1 MRFYGADAIVAAG
14 MDGALCKHSASTTY
28 SDKIKRYL
36 VLNGTGRLPLGK
48 EVTIMLERLY
58 VDNYKCLVN
67 FECRFGSNHLILGP
81 NGGGK
86 TTLFNVLATLRD
98 FCTNGVPA
106 ENLFLGYTQTR
117 WQNIPE
123 QRFELDVSGNG
134 GLYTFRLVVGYSS
147 QPTPRPRVD
156 LEEVFFGGKPIY
168 RFIRGEVQLFNDSH
182 EEKEKYP
189 FDWSRSALGTIPERP
204 DNKKLSWF
212 KRWLGGLML
221 ISPDPH
227 RMSPLAQMEAP
238 VPDVFLS
245 NYASWYRHL
254 RQESDDHELREDLR
268 EVIPGFQSMD
278 LKEAG
283 MGNRLLMVTFCANGE
298 RGPLTSPFN
307 AKTTTSPAPTTTT
320 QPPPASFLYSFGE
333 LSDGQRVLI
342 GLYTVLH
349 FALRSGA
356 TVCFDEPDN
365 FIALKE
371 IEPWLDKILE
381 RVDEESDTQVL
392 FVSHHPELLNRLAL
406 MGGLVLDRPG
416 GRHTRVQPFS
426 DHAQTG
432 LSPAD
437 LVSRGWEN
445 E

>member
-1 MRFYGADAIVAAG
+1 
-14 MDGALCKHSASTTY
+14 
-28 SDKIKRYL
+28 
-36 VLNGTGRLPLGK
+36 
-48 EVTIMLERLY
+48 MLERLY
-58 VDNYKCLVN
+58 VDNYRCMVN
-67 FECRFGSNHLILGP
+67 FECRFGSKQLILGP

-86 TTLFNVLATLRD
+86 TTLFNVLGTIRD

-106 ENLFLGYTQTR
+106 EKLFLGFSQTR

-123 QRFELDVSGNG
+123 QTFEMDVSGNG
-134 GLYTFRLVVGYSS
+134 GLYTFRLVVGYSG
-147 QPTPRPRVD
+147 QPTARPRV
-156 LEEVFFGGKPIY
+156 LMEQVFFEGKPIY
-168 RFIRGEVQLFNDSH
+168 RFLRGEVQLFNDNH

-189 FDWSRSALGTIPERP
+189 FDLSRSAIATIPERA

-212 KRWLGGLML
+212 KRWLGTLLL

-227 RMSPLAQMEAP
+227 RMFQLAPMEAP

-245 NYASWYRHL
+245 NFAGWYRHL
-254 RQESDDHELREDLR
+254 RQESDDYKLREDLR

-278 LKEAG
+278 LKDAG
-283 MGNRLLMVTFCANGE
+283 MGNRLLVLTFSVNGQQG
-298 RGPLTSPFN
+298 RVMSSLNVP
-307 AKTTTSPAPTTTT
+307 TTTSPAPTSINVPTTASQGSTTST
-320 QPPPASFLYSFGE
+320 QPPQTSSLYSFSE

-371 IEPWLDKILE
+371 IQPWLDKVLE
-381 RVDEESDTQVL
+381 RVDEEADTQVL
-392 FVSHHPELLNRLAL
+392 FASHHPELLNRLAL
-406 MGGLVLDRPG
+406 TGGLVLDRPE

-426 DHAQTG
+426 D
-432 LSPAD
+432 P
-437 LVSRGWEN
+437 
-445 E
+445 

>member
-1 MRFYGADAIVAAG
+1 
-14 MDGALCKHSASTTY
+14 
-28 SDKIKRYL
+28 
-36 VLNGTGRLPLGK
+36 
-48 EVTIMLERLY
+48 MLERLY
-58 VDNYKCLVN
+58 VDNYRCLVN
-67 FECRFGSNHLILGP
+67 FECRLGTNQLILGP

-86 TTLFNVLATLRD
+86 TTLFSVLGTIRD

-123 QRFELDVSGNG
+123 QTFELDVSGNG
-134 GLYTFRLVVGYSS
+134 GLYTFRLVVGYSD
-147 QPTPRPRVD
+147 QPTARPRVFM
-156 LEEVFFGGKPIY
+156 EQVFFGGKPIH
-168 RFIRGEVQLFNDSH
+168 RFIRGEVQLFNDNH

-189 FDWSRSALGTIPERP
+189 FDWSRSAVATIPERA

-212 KRWLGGLML
+212 KRWLGGLLL

-245 NYASWYRHL
+245 NFAGWYRHL
-254 RQESDDHELREDLR
+254 RQESDDHKLREDLR

-278 LKEAG
+278 LKDAG
-283 MGNRLLMVTFCANGE
+283 MGNRLLTLTFSVNGQQGPVTN
-298 RGPLTSPFN
+298 
-307 AKTTTSPAPTTTT
+307 
-320 QPPPASFLYSFGE
+320 PPYSFGE

-349 FALRSGA
+349 FAFRSGA

-371 IEPWLDKILE
+371 IEPWLDKVLE
-381 RVDEESDTQVL
+381 RVDEEPGTQVL
-392 FVSHHPELLNRLAL
+392 IVSHHPELLNRLAL
-406 MGGLVLDRPG
+406 PGGLVLDRPG
-416 GRHTRVQPFS
+416 GRHTRVQAFS
-426 DHAQTG
+426 DPAQTG
-432 LSPAD
+432 LSPAE